1 MSMFITNG
9 MSAVLVKNNRGT
21 SGYYDDQD
29 KIEENIVCCPYNV
42 DQDVKFGMYTVP
54 EATGYYI
61 LKRCV
66 DVREGDQLIF
76 NGRTYSILRVKDN
89 WVWNKIANYTV
100 AVK

>member
-1 MSMFITNG
+1 
-9 MSAVLVKNNRGT
+9 
-21 SGYYDDQD
+21 
-29 KIEENIVCCPYNV
+29 
-42 DQDVKFGMYTVP
+42 MYTVP

-76 NGRTYSILRVKDN
+76 GGKTYSILHVKDN
-89 WVWNKIANYTV
+89 WIWNKIVNYTV

>member
-1 MSMFITNG
+1 MFNVNG
-9 MSAVLVKNNRGT
+9 IPAILIKNNRNK
-21 SGYYDDQD
+21 SSYYDDQD
-29 KIEENIVCCPYNV
+29 KEEQNIVVCPYNV
-42 DQDVKFGMYTVP
+42 DQTVKFGMYTVP

-76 NGRTYSILRVKDN
+76 GGKTYSILHVKDN
-89 WVWNKIANYTV
+89 WIWNKIVNYTV

>member
-1 MSMFITNG
+1 MFITNG
-9 MSAVLVKNNRGT
+9 IEAILVKNNRKE

-29 KIEENIVCCPYNV
+29 KTEEEIVCCPYNV
-42 DQDVKFGMYTVP
+42 DQEVKFGMYTVP

-61 LKRCV
+61 LKNCV

-76 NGRTYSILRVKDN
+76 NGRTYSILKVKDN
-89 WVWNKIANYTV
+89 WIWNKVANFTV